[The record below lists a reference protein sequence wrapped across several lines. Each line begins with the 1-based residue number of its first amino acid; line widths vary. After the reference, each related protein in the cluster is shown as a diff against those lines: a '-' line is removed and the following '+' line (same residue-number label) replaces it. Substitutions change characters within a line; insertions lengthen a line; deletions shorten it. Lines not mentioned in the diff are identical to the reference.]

1 MRKFRLIPDQTAIR
15 FMWMRRFNF
24 PASAILSV
32 LSVVLF
38 VAIGPQYGIDFRG
51 GSLIEIQPRAA
62 YDLGDIRSTLG
73 GLNLGD
79 VQVTEVSDPIAGT
92 SVLIR
97 IQQQEGGDAAQQA
110 AIASVRDVFGDT
122 VEFRRVE
129 TVGPRVS
136 GELARNGT
144 IALVVTLVAI
154 LIYIWFRFEWQF
166 AVGAIIATGHD
177 VLMTLGFF
185 VIARLDFN
193 LSSIAA
199 ILTIVGYSLND
210 TVVVYDRIRENLRKY
225 RKMPLIELL
234 DRSVNETLSR
244 TTQTSLTTLLALL
257 ALYAFGGEVIRSFVA
272 AMIFGVVIGT
282 YSSIYIAAPV
292 LIFFRLRPG
301 QAAEEEAAA
310 AAAPGAP
317 GTTGRV

>member
-1 MRKFRLIPDQTAIR
+1 MRKFRLIPDHTNIR
-15 FMWMRRFNF
+15 FMWLRRFNF
-24 PASAILSV
+24 PASTVLSV
-32 LSVVLF
+32 LSLVLF
-38 VAIGPQYGIDFRG
+38 FTIGPQYGIDFRG
-51 GSLIEIQPRAA
+51 GSLIEIKPVAA
-62 YDLGDIRSTLG
+62 THDLGAIRATLG

-79 VQVTEVSDPIAGT
+79 VQVTEVSDPITGT

-97 IQQQEGGDAAQQA
+97 FQQQEGGAAAQQA
-110 AIASVRDVFGDT
+110 ALTRVREAFADT

-144 IALVVTLVAI
+144 IALVVTLLAI
-154 LIYIWFRFEWQF
+154 LAYIWFRFEWQF
-166 AVGAIIATGHD
+166 AIGAIIATSHD

-185 VIARLDFN
+185 VVAQLDFN

-225 RKMPLIELL
+225 KKMSLVELL

-244 TTQTSLTTLLALL
+244 TTQTSLTTVLALL
-257 ALYAFGGEVIRSFVA
+257 ALFFFGGEVIRSFVA

-282 YSSIYIAAPV
+282 YSSIYIAAPL
-292 LIFFRLRPG
+292 LIYFKLRPG
-301 QAAEEEAAA
+301 QAAADEATTAGAA
-310 AAAPGAP
+310 
-317 GTTGRV
+317 GRA